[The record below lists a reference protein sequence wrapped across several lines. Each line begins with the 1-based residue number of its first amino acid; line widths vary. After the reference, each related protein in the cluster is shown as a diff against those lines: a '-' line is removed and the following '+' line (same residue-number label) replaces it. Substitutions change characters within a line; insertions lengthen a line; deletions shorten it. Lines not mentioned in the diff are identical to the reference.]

1 MIEGSFIVIE
11 GIDGAGTTT
20 QAELL
25 ANWFRGRGLPALTT
39 HEPTDGPVGSM
50 IRQVLT
56 NRLVVCGITG
66 PRAPAWATM
75 ALLFAA
81 DRLDHLE
88 SEIVPNL
95 LDGVT
100 VISDRYDL
108 SSLAYQSATA
118 TGSDLEAGKVVT
130 WVRELNKH
138 ARRPDLT
145 IVLDVHPEVAAQR
158 RRKRAG
164 SAELYEELDLQKSL
178 ARAYEQAE
186 RFVPGDTLV
195 HVEGNGPPERV
206 HEDVVSAVRRI
217 RGEPAAS

>member
-1 MIEGSFIVIE
+1 MIEGSFIVVE

-25 ANWFRGRGLPALTT
+25 ANWFRTRGLPAHTT
-39 HEPTDGPVGSM
+39 HEPTDGPVGSQ

-66 PRAPAWATM
+66 PRAPAWTTM

-88 SEIVPNL
+88 SEILPNL

-118 TGSDLEAGKVVT
+118 TGSELEAAKVIT
-130 WVRELNKH
+130 WVREVNKH

-145 IVLDVHPEVAAQR
+145 IVLDVDPEVAAKR
-158 RRKRAG
+158 RRKRG
-164 SAELYEELDLQKSL
+164 NSTELYEESDLQKAL
-178 ARAYEQAE
+178 AKAYLQAE
-186 RFVPGDTLV
+186 KFVPGDTV
-195 HVEGNGPPERV
+195 MHVDGNGSKETI
-206 HEDVVSAVRRI
+206 HEAIVEAVRKA
-217 RGEPAAS
+217 RGEPG

>member
-20 QAELL
+20 QTDLI
-25 ANWFRGRGLPALTT
+25 ANWFRWRGLPAHTT

-66 PRAPAWATM
+66 SRAPAWTTM

-88 SEIVPNL
+88 SEVLPNL

-118 TGSDLEAGKVVT
+118 TGSELEAANVIS
-130 WVRELNKH
+130 WVRELNKY

-145 IVLDVHPEVAAQR
+145 IVLDVDAEVAAKR
-158 RRKRAG
+158 RRKRG
-164 SAELYEELDLQKSL
+164 SSAELYEETDLQKAL
-178 ARAYEQAE
+178 ARAYMQVEK
-186 RFVPGDTLV
+186 FIPGDTVV
-195 HVEGNGPPERV
+195 HVDGNGPVDRIHTAIVE
-206 HEDVVSAVRRI
+206 AVRKT
-217 RGEPAAS
+217 RGEPG